1 MEGFKKLEDNSIDLC
16 VTSPPYNCGIDY
28 DSWDDNKSLEDY
40 LQWCRGW
47 MTEMKRVLKPDGR
60 FAINHLTAMMTKD
73 GTRVSPQIEL
83 YNILVDV
90 GLKMNSQALWT
101 DRTLPSLTAWGSWKS
116 ASAPYISSPYE
127 VILIGYKDTWKKE
140 QSGINT
146 ISKEDFMMGVCGLWN
161 IKPETRGLTKANFPV
176 ELPKLCIEL
185 LSFQDD
191 VVLDPFMGSG
201 TTAVAC
207 VRTKRNYVGFEIS
220 PNYHKIA
227 EDRVAK
233 ETLFY

>member
-1 MEGFKKLEDNSIDLC
+1 MDMSISLNG
-16 VTSPPYNCGIDY
+16 SPSG
-28 DSWDDNKSLEDY
+28 L
-40 LQWCRGW
+40 
-47 MTEMKRVLKPDGR
+47 
-60 FAINHLTAMMTKD
+60 
-73 GTRVSPQIEL
+73 RVSPQVQL
-83 YNILVDV
+83 YNALIEV
-90 GLKMNSQALWT
+90 GLKMNSQALWSDAT
-101 DRTLPSLTAWGSWKS
+101 FTSLTAWGSWKS
-116 ASAPYISSPYE
+116 ASAPFIKCPYE
-127 VILIGYKDTWKKE
+127 VILIGYKETWKKE
-140 QSGINT
+140 RPKDTPGINT
-146 ISKEDFMMGVCGLWN
+146 ISKEDFILGVGGIWN